1 VALARVGGRGKFTD
15 ASECQDIQGAPVPPI
30 DRANNLI
37 VCSADANGRI
47 TFILVGETP
56 LVSTQVGWSVL
67 DPAGARLLGQVNAP
81 FVATATLDALV
92 TVPAP

>member
-1 VALARVGGRGKFTD
+1 
-15 ASECQDIQGAPVPPI
+15 VPPI